1 MKIDSLNRRDLLLI
15 SAGIVALLAGKFAD
29 SAVNGFASEDTAV
42 LNQAIE
48 RLNNVPESIAG
59 WESTSTTLSER
70 EIEVA
75 GIMGYVRREYRNPRT
90 GYTVNLTLLVGQSGP
105 MSVHPPTACFEG
117 VGYTLLTGPT
127 PTNAEHDSTISQFN
141 KSSFRQG
148 NAAVPEIVR
157 VFWGWGTDGTWSA
170 PANPRFT
177 FRGQSFLYKM
187 YVTDRWLED
196 TGRTALPQI
205 EGFLADALPV
215 ISQVLT
221 K

>member
-1 MKIDSLNRRDLLLI
+1 MRKLKQRELTLI
-15 SAGIVALLAGKFAD
+15 ATGVLMLVAGKFAD
-29 SAVNGFASEDTAV
+29 SSVNGFAASDAAALT
-42 LNQAIE
+42 QAIA
-48 RLNNVPESIAG
+48 RLDGIPTTIGN
-59 WESTSTTLSER
+59 WESTSSTLSER

-75 GIMGYVRREYRNPRT
+75 GIEGYVRREYRNPKT
-90 GYTVNLTLLVGQSGP
+90 GYTVSLTVLVGHSGP

-117 VGYTLLTGPT
+117 VGYTLIAGPT
-127 PTNAEHDSTISQFN
+127 PTNVRHNEITSQFN

-148 NAAVPEIVR
+148 NEAIPEIVR
-157 VFWGWGTDGTWSA
+157 VFWGWGHDGSWAA

-177 FRGQSFLYKM
+177 FRGQSFLYKI

-205 EGFLADALPV
+205 ENFLEQALPA
-215 ISQVLT
+215 IHSAL